1 MITHAH
7 VTERQGQA
15 TAKLAGLA
23 RVSRLLA
30 THGADLPCDQLY
42 IGMPSSSPRVDL
54 QVSSWSMSWT
64 ERCALVDQLAD
75 YCEIPASD
83 RSYYTHNGNAFYAA
97 ETNDWHIYTAG
108 VADEDE
114 NPHPEREE
122 END

>member
-23 RVSRLLA
+23 RVRGSWRRMERTCHVTSSTSECLPAHRVSTSRSRPGRCRGQSA
-30 THGADLPCDQLY
+30 V
-42 IGMPSSSPRVDL
+42 R
-54 QVSSWSMSWT
+54 SWT
-64 ERCALVDQLAD
+64 KLAD

-114 NPHPEREE
+114 NPHPDREE